1 MSVEAK
7 LLTSLLKMTKASS
20 VLIEDVK
27 IDSRLPL
34 EYCSSLL
41 KKLQHESIINIID
54 KQIEVDTTNR
64 LKIAVKAISL
74 GADIQDVSDNL
85 DWREFEEITA
95 IALKNNGYSV
105 HNNVRFKRIDHRFEI
120 DVVAT
125 KKPIVLCVDC
135 KHWKRAITPSTLKR
149 IVEEQTHRTKAL
161 ADSLTNKKRALPCT
175 QWEKAMFIPAILSL
189 IPNAFK
195 FYYEVPI
202 VPVLQIQDFI
212 SQLPLNMDSVKVF
225 SQTFQTLT

>member
-1 MSVEAK
+1 VSLEAK
-7 LLTSLLKMTKASS
+7 LLTSLLKTTKANS

-41 KKLQHESIINIID
+41 KKLQQEDIINIID
-54 KQIEVDTTNR
+54 NQIEVDTTNR

-74 GADIQDVSDNL
+74 GADIQDISNHL

-105 HNNVRFKRIDHRFEI
+105 HNNVRFKKFDHRFEI
-120 DVVAT
+120 DLVAT
-125 KKPIVLCVDC
+125 KKPLVLCVDC
-135 KHWKRAITPSTLKR
+135 KHWKRAITPSSLKT
-149 IVEEQTHRTKAL
+149 IVEEQTLRTKAL
-161 ADSLTNKKRALPCT
+161 ADYLPNKKLNLQCT
-175 QWEKAMFIPAILSL
+175 QWDKAKFIPTILSL
-189 IPNAFK
+189 MPNAFK
-195 FYYEVPI
+195 FYYQVPI

-212 SQLPLNMDSVKVF
+212 SQLPLNMDSVKIF
-225 SQTFQTLT
+225 TQTFQTLT

>member
-1 MSVEAK
+1 M
-7 LLTSLLKMTKASS
+7 
-20 VLIEDVK
+20 
-27 IDSRLPL
+27 
-34 EYCSSLL
+34 
-41 KKLQHESIINIID
+41 
-54 KQIEVDTTNR
+54 
-64 LKIAVKAISL
+64 
-74 GADIQDVSDNL
+74 
-85 DWREFEEITA
+85 
-95 IALKNNGYSV
+95 
-105 HNNVRFKRIDHRFEI
+105 
-120 DVVAT
+120 VAT

-149 IVEEQTHRTKAL
+149 IVEEQTLRTKAL
-161 ADSLTNKKRALPCT
+161 ADSLPNKKLALPCT

>member
-1 MSVEAK
+1 MSLEAK
-7 LLTSLLKMTKASS
+7 LLTSLLKMTKANS

-27 IDSRLPL
+27 IDSRLPI

-41 KKLQHESIINIID
+41 KKLQQEDIINIID
-54 KQIEVDTTNR
+54 NQIEVDTTNR

-74 GADIQDVSDNL
+74 GADIQDISNQL
-85 DWREFEEITA
+85 DWHEFEEITA

-105 HNNVRFKRIDHRFEI
+105 HNNLRFKKIDHRFEI

-149 IVEEQTHRTKAL
+149 IVEEQTLRTKAL
-161 ADSLTNKKRALPCT
+161 ADSLPNKKLALPCT